1 MVNFISFCLDTVCR
15 IFVGV
20 LPALYGD
27 RYHGDGG
34 YEEERGEENP
44 GSYGGAFGEAFQPML
59 SYPPA
64 EGSRYDEASYQYIKV
79 SAVEHPEYFARSAA
93 EYLADAYLL
102 AAVFALEHR
111 QAEYADDADDNSK
124 QGEEQ
129 DLLGESQFIAVRIV
143 EHLVHK
149 AEMEVVSRREL
160 LHCLL
165 QRTDDF
171 HFVCSGGDADI
182 DGVFPTFPT

>member
-1 MVNFISFCLDTVCR
+1 MKTSLRLDTVRR
-15 IFVGV
+15 ILVGV

-44 GSYGGAFGEAFQPML
+44 GSYGCAFGEAFQPML

-64 EGSRYDEASYQYIKV
+64 EGGCYDEASYQYIKV
-79 SAVEHPEYFARSAA
+79 SAVEHPEYFARGAS
-93 EYLADAYLL
+93 EYLADAYLF
-102 AAVFALEHR
+102 AAVFAFEHG
-111 QAEYADDADDNSK
+111 QAEYADDADDNGK

-149 AEMEVVSRREL
+149 AEMKVVSRR
-160 LHCLL
+160 
-165 QRTDDF
+165 D
-171 HFVCSGGDADI
+171 
-182 DGVFPTFPT
+182 